1 MNNNNGTTY
10 QNLWDP
16 PKTTF
21 REKFWT
27 SEKYIRKEGNLTW
40 MNCVQFKK
48 LENKVDENQADQ
60 QNQNIVLEK
69 ISWQN

>member
-1 MNNNNGTTY
+1 
-10 QNLWDP
+10 
-16 PKTTF
+16 
-21 REKFWT
+21 
-27 SEKYIRKEGNLTW
+27 

-69 ISWQN
+69 IS